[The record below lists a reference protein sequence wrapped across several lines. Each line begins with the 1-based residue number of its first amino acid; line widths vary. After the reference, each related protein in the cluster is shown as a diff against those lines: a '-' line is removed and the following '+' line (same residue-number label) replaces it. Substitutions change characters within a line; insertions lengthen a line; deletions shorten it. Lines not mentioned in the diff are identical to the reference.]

1 MTQHASHDGGSH
13 SGGKRISPISLQKHL
28 KGTSYPATKQDLV
41 RRAESNQ
48 APDDV
53 IETIRH
59 LPQDRYESPAEV
71 MRSFGQAR

>member
-1 MTQHASHDGGSH
+1 MTQHTSHDGST

-53 IETIRH
+53 LEVIRH
-59 LPQDRYESPAEV
+59 LPQESYDSPAAV
-71 MRSFGQAR
+71 MRSFGQVQ